1 VVIFAEQTAGYLRD
15 EGKERNT
22 EYQVTR
28 HHKPIKNKQ
37 VIRDDLIR
45 FTSYESRNKYS
56 AKLRIVG
63 YVDLETGKYYEFL
76 TSNLKLAAKTIA
88 DIYKSRWQIEL
99 FFKWIKQHL
108 KIKSL
113 LGTNPNA
120 VLTQVWVAMCYYLLL
135 TYIKYQTKY
144 GYSLTELGRMIR
156 EVLMERT
163 NLVDILSLNAK
174 TIKKAREPVPQ
185 IILF

>member
-1 VVIFAEQTAGYLRD
+1 MTRV
-15 EGKERNT
+15 KSNT
-22 EYQVTR
+22 DYQVTGQ
-28 HHKPIKNKQ
+28 HKPIVRKQ
-37 VIRDDLIR
+37 VLRDDMIR
-45 FTSYESRNKYS
+45 FTGYESRKKYP
-56 AKLRIVG
+56 AELRIVG
-63 YVDLETGKYYEFL
+63 YVDPVTGKHYEFL
-76 TSNLKLAAKTIA
+76 TNNLKLAAKTIT

-99 FFKWIKQHL
+99 FFKWIKQNL
-108 KIKSL
+108 KIKSF
-113 LGTNPNA
+113 LGTSPNA

-144 GYSLTELGRMIR
+144 GHSMTELGRMIR

-185 IILF
+185 MALF